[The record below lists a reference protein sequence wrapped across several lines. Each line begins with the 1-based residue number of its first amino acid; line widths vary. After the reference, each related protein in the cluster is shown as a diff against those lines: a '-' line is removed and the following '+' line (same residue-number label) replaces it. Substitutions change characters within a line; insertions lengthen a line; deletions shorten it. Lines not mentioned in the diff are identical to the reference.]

1 MALKGILKN
10 STTRLLADRVNL
22 LIDTMRRAI
31 VKIENENNSDF
42 NAIANDM
49 NGRMFSIVANNEI
62 GEELDGLFAAYNKVG
77 KDFKSKYLLSV
88 ELFSFGKNITNIQS
102 SETDAELLN
111 TIGLVIQSINLSYAY
126 DNAVN
131 IAYQNKVELDGVIQQ
146 LDGEYVVVSDN
157 PLIDSDSRLSMLEIK
172 TAVMRFFSTL
182 ELKDLTTYTT
192 NLMPS
197 SVLAYSLYG
206 DSSKNS
212 EIIDYLSEQDL
223 YTSADIIFF
232 EDIFNN
238 TLKNIVELRELITPF
253 LNISL
258 DRLSKVEEAVML
270 VATYELKERIDI
282 PLKTIINEAV
292 EVDKCLG
299 SNDGHRIVN
308 GVLDKI
314 AKKLRCKSH

>member
-1 MALKGILKN
+1 MNRTI
-10 STTRLLADRVNL
+10 
-22 LIDTMRRAI
+22 
-31 VKIENENNSDF
+31 NN
-42 NAIANDM
+42 
-49 NGRMFSIVANNEI
+49 NGF
-62 GEELDGLFAAYNKVG
+62 G
-77 KDFKSKYLLSV
+77 KDVSARRISRILAIQGVYSYL
-88 ELFSFGKNITNIQS
+88 
-102 SETDAELLN
+102 
-111 TIGLVIQSINLSYAY
+111 YA
-126 DNAVN
+126 
-131 IAYQNKVELDGVIQQ
+131 KE
-146 LDGEYVVVSDN
+146 
-157 PLIDSDSRLSMLEIK
+157 
-172 TAVMRFFSTL
+172 
-182 ELKDLTTYTT
+182 
-192 NLMPS
+192 
-197 SVLAYSLYG
+197 
-206 DSSKNS
+206 KNS

-282 PLKTIINEAV
+282 PLKTIINEAL

-314 AKKLRCKSH
+314 AKKLRFESH

>member
-157 PLIDSDSRLSMLEIK
+157 PLIDSESRLSMLEIK

-212 EIIDYLSEQDL
+212 EIIDLNSI
-223 YTSADIIFF
+223 S
-232 EDIFNN
+232 N
-238 TLKNIVELRELITPF
+238 TGFVEGSQTIT
-253 LNISL
+253 
-258 DRLSKVEEAVML
+258 EA
-270 VATYELKERIDI
+270 I
-282 PLKTIINEAV
+282 
-292 EVDKCLG
+292 
-299 SNDGHRIVN
+299 
-308 GVLDKI
+308 
-314 AKKLRCKSH
+314 